1 MLTSSDPISKVASLV
16 QGVNFKL
23 PLGGH
28 FYIAGN
34 KAVQFEDAT
43 SLDLA
48 IANAL
53 INQTEPLTGKE
64 FRFLRQQI
72 GMSQSDVA
80 SFMHVDPQSVARW
93 EKGQVSLPFANEA
106 VMRFIYSSYQEKDAK
121 IYPMLETMKAIDKA
135 KNSRLELSF
144 DKQRTH
150 WMVNQVAETA

>member
-1 MLTSSDPISKVASLV
+1 MYQYKQSGLDNVWLV
-16 QGVNFKL
+16 DGYQIVNT
-23 PLGGH
+23 PYGE
-28 FYIAGN
+28 
-34 KAVQFEDAT
+34 AVQFEDAT

-80 SFMHVDPQSVARW
+80 SFMHVDPQSVAKRK
-93 EKGQVSLPFANEA
+93 KGQVSLPFANEA

>member
-1 MLTSSDPISKVASLV
+1 MYQYKQSGLDNVWLV
-16 QGVNFKL
+16 DGYQIVNT
-23 PLGGH
+23 PYGE
-28 FYIAGN
+28 
-34 KAVQFEDAT
+34 AVQFEDAT

-93 EKGQVSLPFANEA
+93 
-106 VMRFIYSSYQEKDAK
+106 
-121 IYPMLETMKAIDKA
+121 
-135 KNSRLELSF
+135 
-144 DKQRTH
+144 
-150 WMVNQVAETA
+150 